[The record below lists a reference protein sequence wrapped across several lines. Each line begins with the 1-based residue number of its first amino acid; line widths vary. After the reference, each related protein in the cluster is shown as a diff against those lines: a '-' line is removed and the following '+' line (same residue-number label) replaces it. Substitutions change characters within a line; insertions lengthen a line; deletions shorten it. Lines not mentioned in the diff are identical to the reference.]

1 MTGSTIANK
10 LDECKPLWS
19 AWNSPHPLEAVNGLN
34 GSVDDSFF
42 SNSANDSYSIP
53 RSVSSNNAEL
63 PSMDSEEQIN
73 YLVIFKGTKNSIWSI
88 E

>member
-19 AWNSPHPLEAVNGLN
+19 AWNSPRPFEGINGIS

-42 SNSANDSYSIP
+42 SNSANDSYSVP

-63 PSMDSEEQIN
+63 PSIDSEEQIN
-73 YLVIFKGTKNSIWSI
+73 YLVSNVTEISIWLI

>member
-1 MTGSTIANK
+1 MTGSTIAAR

-19 AWNSPHPLEAVNGLN
+19 AWNSPRPFEGVNGIN

-53 RSVSSNNAEL
+53 RSVSSNNADI
-63 PSMDSEEQIN
+63 PSIDSEEHIN
-73 YLVIFKGTKNSIWSI
+73 YLVRSLKLNIVFG
-88 E
+88 